1 MVTIQKQKP
10 IINASAPIDENA
22 SIQPWV
28 TGRNSGGPNDVPL
41 TSSEVNPIV
50 NVSDIPIRL
59 VQSSAIIECFGDLDV
74 FKEELWTLLKSPN
87 PLTLYNKG
95 NEIREKFSH
104 FVNCLATQVALG
116 FSSRNSAFIVSL
128 YYSAGY
134 QKIWLDHFR
143 YYFADAKY
151 FDRQTYFLFVTLFSK
166 DRQLLAKG
174 LLKLYK
180 KETKTDIEKLLK
192 AYENRRFSDTKKPKK
207 LTYTEILA
215 TYKALGIDKITE
227 KIHPKYLSENEIEK
241 FLDQVSLHDE
251 VDLEQLLSL
260 FNIQFKDTKE
270 YFDESYTVFAYITR
284 SYLNGNEQ
292 SKQVRETVN
301 ALENTLIKLRIDKL
315 IARYKYEKSHFYI
328 DLQSVLSEKNSI
340 ECGYFWSY
348 IHTQL
353 INIYYP
359 SVTRLFYWNTSSCE
373 NRNEWARLRGDF
385 KPAVNTRFKDE
396 TNGMLAFKKLIL
408 ELDANIFSPFLKPI
422 VYSIVSERLNITQ
435 KDLYKLRYLLT
446 LVMSESYDEY
456 RRIAT
461 FFDEL
466 EAFLWFGTDRYFSVF
481 AKIKIFG
488 ANIVLS
494 LAGIILL
501 YVYAPIG
508 VTVSI
513 FILGY
518 LFVKRHLFAYHGWV
532 KWNFGLRTFAIG
544 LLTISSFFWFL
555 NLEKTKTD
563 IGVVTTKVEQLWVVR
578 TDVAVDLIAKKLD
591 TFPVQE
597 MVANVLGALKTKKE
611 QEKY

>member
-1 MVTIQKQKP
+1 M
-10 IINASAPIDENA
+10 
-22 SIQPWV
+22 
-28 TGRNSGGPNDVPL
+28 TGRNSGGPNDVP
-41 TSSEVNPIV
+41 SVSPESNPIV
-50 NVSDIPIRL
+50 DASSNSGQNVSVEPDPIT
-59 VQSSAIIECFGDLDV
+59 ECFGDLDA
-74 FKEELWTLLKSPN
+74 FKDELGALLKSPN
-87 PLTLYNKG
+87 PLNLYKQG
-95 NEIREKFSH
+95 NVIKEKFSH
-104 FVNCLATQVALG
+104 FVNCLATQVASG

-180 KETKTDIEKLLK
+180 KETKADIEKLLK
-192 AYENRRFSDTKKPKK
+192 AYENRRFSDIKKPKK
-207 LTYTEILA
+207 LTYDEILG
-215 TYKALGIDKITE
+215 TYKALRIDKITE

-241 FLDQVSLHDE
+241 FLDQISLHDE
-251 VDLEQLLSL
+251 VDSEQLLSL
-260 FNIQFKDTKE
+260 FSVQFKDTKE
-270 YFDESYTVFAYITR
+270 YFDEMYTVFAFITR
-284 SYLNGNEQ
+284 SYLNGSEHSN
-292 SKQVRETVN
+292 QVYETIN

-328 DLQSVLSEKNSI
+328 DLQSVLSEKNSV
-340 ECGYFWSY
+340 ERGYFWSY
-348 IHTQL
+348 VRTEL

-385 KPAVNTRFKDE
+385 KPSVNTRFKRE
-396 TNGMLAFKKLIL
+396 TDGILAFKKLIL

-466 EAFLWFGTDRYFSVF
+466 EAFLCFGTDGHFPVFS
-481 AKIKIFG
+481 KLKIFG
-488 ANIVLS
+488 ANLILS
-494 LAGIILL
+494 FAGLALL

-513 FILGY
+513 FIL
-518 LFVKRHLFAYHGWV
+518 
-532 KWNFGLRTFAIG
+532 
-544 LLTISSFFWFL
+544 
-555 NLEKTKTD
+555 
-563 IGVVTTKVEQLWVVR
+563 
-578 TDVAVDLIAKKLD
+578 
-591 TFPVQE
+591 
-597 MVANVLGALKTKKE
+597 
-611 QEKY
+611 